1 MRGGSTAPTQ
11 IVLDTN
17 VLVSGLLSSRDA
29 PAGILNLVI
38 NGSVIILL
46 DTRIFDEYAD
56 VLMRDKFGFPE
67 DAVQEILAFIRR
79 EGLFTTPRPVACT
92 IPDPGDL
99 PFIEVS
105 LHAMVPVVT
114 GNDRHFRGSDAV
126 VLTPSEF
133 LAKFQNDPV
142 LEL

>member
-1 MRGGSTAPTQ
+1 VRGGSTATPQ

-17 VLVSGLLSSRDA
+17 VLVSGLLSSRGA
-29 PAGILNLVI
+29 PAGIFNLVI

-67 DAVQEILAFIRR
+67 NAVQEILAFIRR

-105 LHAMVPVVT
+105 LHAGAPVVT
-114 GNDRHFRGSDAV
+114 GNVRHFRGSGAV

-133 LAKFQNDPV
+133 LAKFQ
-142 LEL
+142 E

>member
-1 MRGGSTAPTQ
+1 MRGGSTTPPQ

-17 VLVSGLLSSRDA
+17 VLVSGLLSSRGA

-38 NGSVIILL
+38 NRSVIILL

-56 VLMRDKFGFPE
+56 VIRRDKFKFPE

-79 EGLFTTPRPVACT
+79 DGLFTTPRPVACT

-105 LHAMVPVVT
+105 LHAGVPIVT
-114 GNDRHFRGSDAV
+114 GNIRHFKGSGTV
-126 VLTPSEF
+126 VLTPAAF
-133 LAKFQNDPV
+133 LAEFR
-142 LEL
+142 E

>member
-1 MRGGSTAPTQ
+1 MRGDSTATPQ

-17 VLVSGLLSSRDA
+17 VLVSGLLSSRGA

-56 VLMRDKFGFPE
+56 VLRRDKFGFPE

-105 LHAMVPVVT
+105 LHAGVPVVT
-114 GNDRHFRGSDAV
+114 GNVRHFRGSGTV

-133 LAKFQNDPV
+133 LAKIR
-142 LEL
+142 E